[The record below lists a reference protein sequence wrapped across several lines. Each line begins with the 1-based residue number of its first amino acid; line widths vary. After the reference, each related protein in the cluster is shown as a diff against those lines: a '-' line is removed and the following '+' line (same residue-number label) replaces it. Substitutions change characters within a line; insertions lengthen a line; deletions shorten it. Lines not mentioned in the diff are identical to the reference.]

1 MISMSLSSSMRSWA
15 NARARR
21 AGPVGR
27 LAIAAWECRAV
38 STFWRAASSRRG
50 RSLSPA
56 ADRMPSTRSATAR
69 RAFAA
74 WWCVVT
80 RSNSGQS
87 ATPAP
92 VEINPAMAQPPTRAG
107 LTSADPGMVTAI
119 TKARSIPM
127 FAAAT
132 YPPKMRM
139 NEIAKPTRS
148 ITTAASQ
155 ADDETSVPSA
165 TSAAPTIVA
174 MRYAIARGRR
184 RPPKSEITSREKK
197 PNITKIRLCGSPRS
211 SLANAK
217 PSGMTMAAR
226 VARRR
231 APKPGS
237 RGTFTATRNLRLR
250 ACGLITSSM
259 RAFDQEAG
267 IPRAQAGAGR
277 VGALE
282 KPEDCFLGRC
292 ARANVVV
299 QERKLA
305 ELRGPARLRR
315 LDDLLLES
323 TRFGVRVREEGGL
336 WKLGVS
342 RPEPGADLLGVAP
355 FSLDEPGAR
364 SWLGRTAREP
374 GVGEVERA
382 PEEMHRRRP
391 PAKSRTM
398 VLEHQVNPRQHSPET
413 ICPFRLVRRVNG
425 VLGKGNRIAD
435 LGGNRADAGVDPQ
448 RAQVGHE
455 IGMKVS
461 NRARA
466 KRDLSR
472 VASHG
477 LDYNMVVDEVDVDLE
492 YQPRVRHRG
501 GRQSARA
508 EVQRHVGPLSFERA
522 QSEPDFAHDLQ
533 VHVQRLER
541 VFPGAVGQLRPDLAG
556 RIAIHRP
563 RGSSALLIG

>member
-107 LTSADPGMVTAI
+107 MTSADPGMVTAI

-132 YPPKMRM
+132 YPPK
-139 NEIAKPTRS
+139 
-148 ITTAASQ
+148 
-155 ADDETSVPSA
+155 
-165 TSAAPTIVA
+165 
-174 MRYAIARGRR
+174 
-184 RPPKSEITSREKK
+184 
-197 PNITKIRLCGSPRS
+197 L
-211 SLANAK
+211 
-217 PSGMTMAAR
+217 
-226 VARRR
+226 
-231 APKPGS
+231 GS

-259 RAFDQEAG
+259 SAFDQEAG

-282 KPEDCFLGRC
+282 KPEDCFLWRC

-305 ELRGPARLRR
+305 ELRVPARLRR

-413 ICPFRLVRRVNG
+413 ICPFRLVRRVNR

-435 LGGNRADAGVDPQ
+435 LVGNRADTGVDPQ

-466 KRDLSR
+466 ERDLSR

-477 LDYNMVVDEVDVDLE
+477 LDYNLVVDEVDVDLE
-492 YQPRVRHRG
+492 YQPRVRHRPG
-501 GRQSARA
+501 GQSARA
-508 EVQRHVGPLSFERA
+508 EV
-522 QSEPDFAHDLQ
+522 
-533 VHVQRLER
+533 
-541 VFPGAVGQLRPDLAG
+541 
-556 RIAIHRP
+556 
-563 RGSSALLIG
+563 

>member
-1 MISMSLSSSMRSWA
+1 MRSRVA
-15 NARARR
+15 AAGLRSRRLR
-21 AGPVGR
+21 AGRKSRTSRKSGFAARPE
-27 LAIAAWECRAV
+27 AAWR
-38 STFWRAASSRRG
+38 TQ
-50 RSLSPA
+50 SPA
-56 ADRMPSTRSATAR
+56 
-69 RAFAA
+69 
-74 WWCVVT
+74 
-80 RSNSGQS
+80 
-87 ATPAP
+87 
-92 VEINPAMAQPPTRAG
+92 
-107 LTSADPGMVTAI
+107 
-119 TKARSIPM
+119 
-127 FAAAT
+127 
-132 YPPKMRM
+132 
-139 NEIAKPTRS
+139 
-148 ITTAASQ
+148 
-155 ADDETSVPSA
+155 
-165 TSAAPTIVA
+165 
-174 MRYAIARGRR
+174 
-184 RPPKSEITSREKK
+184 
-197 PNITKIRLCGSPRS
+197 
-211 SLANAK
+211 
-217 PSGMTMAAR
+217 
-226 VARRR
+226 
-231 APKPGS
+231 GS

-259 RAFDQEAG
+259 SAFDQEAG

-282 KPEDCFLGRC
+282 KPEDCFLWRC

-305 ELRGPARLRR
+305 ELRVPARLRR

-364 SWLGRTAREP
+364 SWLGPTAREP

-435 LGGNRADAGVDPQ
+435 LVGNRADAGVDPQ

-477 LDYNMVVDEVDVDLE
+477 LDYNLVVDEVDVDLE

-541 VFPGAVGQLRPDLAG
+541 IFPGAVGQLRPDLAG

>member
-107 LTSADPGMVTAI
+107 MTSADPGMVTAI

-132 YPPKMRM
+132 YPPKMRL

-184 RPPKSEITSREKK
+184 RPPKSEITSSEKK

-211 SLANAK
+211 SVANAK

-226 VARRR
+226 VARRS

-259 RAFDQEAG
+259 SAFDQEAR
-267 IPRAQAGAGR
+267 IPPAQAGAGR

-282 KPEDCFLGRC
+282 KPEDRFSRRC
-292 ARANVVV
+292 ARADVVV
-299 QERKLA
+299 QERELA
-305 ELRGPARLRR
+305 DLRVPARLGR
-315 LDDLLLES
+315 LDRLRLDS
-323 TRFGVRVREEGGL
+323 IRFRVGVGKEGGL
-336 WKLGVS
+336 WKPRVS
-342 RPEPGADLLGVAP
+342 GPEAGANLLGVAAL
-355 FSLDEPGAR
+355 SLDESGAR
-364 SWLGRTAREP
+364 PRLDRQAGESRI
-374 GVGEVERA
+374 GEVEGA
-382 PEEMHRRRP
+382 PKELHGRC
-391 PAKSRTM
+391 PAPKSGTM
-398 VLEHQVNPRQHSPET
+398 
-413 ICPFRLVRRVNG
+413 I
-425 VLGKGNRIAD
+425 
-435 LGGNRADAGVDPQ
+435 
-448 RAQVGHE
+448 
-455 IGMKVS
+455 
-461 NRARA
+461 
-466 KRDLSR
+466 
-472 VASHG
+472 
-477 LDYNMVVDEVDVDLE
+477 
-492 YQPRVRHRG
+492 
-501 GRQSARA
+501 
-508 EVQRHVGPLSFERA
+508 FE
-522 QSEPDFAHDLQ
+522 
-533 VHVQRLER
+533 
-541 VFPGAVGQLRPDLAG
+541 
-556 RIAIHRP
+556 
-563 RGSSALLIG
+563 